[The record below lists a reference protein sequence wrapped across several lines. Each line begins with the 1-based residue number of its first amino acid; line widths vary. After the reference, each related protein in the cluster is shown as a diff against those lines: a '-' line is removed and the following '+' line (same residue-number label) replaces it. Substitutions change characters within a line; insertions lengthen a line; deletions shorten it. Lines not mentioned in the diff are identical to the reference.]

1 MKLAG
6 RVYVVERLGRELEV
20 TVKIGE
26 NLIAVVT
33 GKGSKE
39 PDEQVTI
46 YSSTS
51 KLLLFEGETGRRI
64 DLEQDVE
71 EAIDRA

>member
-1 MKLAG
+1 LTG

-33 GKGSKE
+33 GKGSKN
-39 PDEQVTI
+39 PDEQATV
-46 YSSTS
+46 YSSS
-51 KLLLFEGETGRRI
+51 SGLLLFEGETGRRI
-64 DLEQDVE
+64 NLERDAE